1 MYLHQHS
8 SLETMSAMTHNP
20 QLPRAPCIPP
30 SSSPPSDFKLLRT
43 TRFSSDSSFKVL
55 RVRRGSDA
63 AQQVLFEAEPDH
75 ELVPQTSCFSH
86 PPASS
91 SSQKTSTSSVT
102 RTATLSRRNS
112 GVVKRRRVP
121 PPNDSGN
128 HQRVLPVLEEEDCR
142 ASEERQVDAD
152 GDSDRTS
159 ISTLCDNPGCDDT
172 DGAGTVG
179 SFSNTNW

>member
-1 MYLHQHS
+1 
-8 SLETMSAMTHNP
+8 MSAMTRNP

-30 SSSPPSDFKLLRT
+30 SSSPPSEFKLLRT

-63 AQQVLFEAEPDH
+63 SQQVLYEAEP
-75 ELVPQTSCFSH
+75 ELALHPQTSCFSH

-91 SSQKTSTSSVT
+91 SSQTTSTSSVT

-121 PPNDSGN
+121 PPNDSGS
-128 HQRVLPVLEEEDCR
+128 HQRVLPVLEEEDCG
-142 ASEERQVDAD
+142 ASEEGQVDAD

-159 ISTLCDNPGCDDT
+159 ISTLCDNPGCDEIN
-172 DGAGTVG
+172 GAGAIG
-179 SFSNTNW
+179 SFLNTNW